1 MTAAH
6 SAPQLSALCTYCG
19 IPRHTVDKCYKKER
33 ADKMTGKAPAHPP
46 TAMRSP
52 SAYLTDGEKDVK
64 SVHLEGAFMALAE
77 HRTTSLIESE
87 LPQLAEAAELP
98 SIVNISGFSFYFSDP
113 SNAIRYLGLCC
124 GASMHIVR
132 SLVSR
137 GRFFAELYL
146 CDKDPTARKV
156 ALATLQQLADSNPD
170 SFAPSLRA
178 IIQSGRL
185 FAQIPQDVTKI
196 DATSI

>member
-1 MTAAH
+1 MAAK
-6 SAPQLSALCTYCG
+6 G
-19 IPRHTVDKCYKKER
+19 
-33 ADKMTGKAPAHPP
+33 PAHPP
-46 TAMRSP
+46 SAMRSP
-52 SAYLTDGEKDVK
+52 SAYLTDDEKDVK
-64 SVHLEGAFMALAE
+64 AVHYEGAFMALAD
-77 HRTTSLIESE
+77 HRTPTVPESD
-87 LPQLAEAAELP
+87 LPKLAEAAELP
-98 SIVNISGFSFYFSDP
+98 NLVNISSFHLYFSDP
-113 SNAIRYLGLCC
+113 ANAIRYLGLCC

-156 ALATLQQLADSNPD
+156 ALATLQQLANSNPD

-185 FAQIPQDVTKI
+185 FDQIP
-196 DATSI
+196 